1 MITTKKY
8 RSIFSILVLAA
19 VLLSACGAT
28 DTEPTATP
36 FSVEAVYTSAA
47 ETLSAQLTEAAKSMP
62 SATITVTP
70 STTNT
75 PKPTETLQV
84 GPTNTTGFI
93 VINTAIPLVTY
104 TPGPSPTPTG
114 SATSRTLGCHDSTFI
129 SHITFPDNTVVQPG
143 HIFTKIWEIK
153 NSGSG
158 ACAWTNDYR
167 LVFVGGDTLGGDSTR
182 ISQKVGVG
190 ATARVR
196 LNDLTAPTAPG
207 TYTSQWRMATANWEP
222 FGAVLTIIIKVPGPT
237 HTPVSPTVTNTPAPP
252 TATNTTAPPT
262 STNTP
267 EPSPTSTNTTAPP
280 TSTNTP
286 EPSPTITP
294 FGEG

>member
-1 MITTKKY
+1 MIATKKY
-8 RSIFSILVLAA
+8 HLIFSILALTAL
-19 VLLSACGAT
+19 LLSACGASGP
-28 DTEPTATP
+28 EPTPTP
-36 FSVEAVYTSAA
+36 FSVEAVYTAA
-47 ETLSAQLTEAAKSMP
+47 ETLSAQLTEAALAAP

-70 STTNT
+70 SPSNT
-75 PKPTETLQV
+75 VAPTETFQIA
-84 GPTNTTGFI
+84 PTNTTGFI
-93 VINTAIPLVTY
+93 VVNTQIPLASF

-143 HIFTKIWEIK
+143 HVFTKVWEIK

-158 ACAWTNDYR
+158 TCAWTSDYR
-167 LVFVGGDTLGGDSTR
+167 LVFVGGDTLNGDSTR
-182 ISQKVGVG
+182 IAQKVGVG

-237 HTPVSPTVTNTPAPP
+237 HTPTPKVTNTPTSPATATHTATSEPP
-252 TATNTTAPPT
+252 TATHTAT
-262 STNTP
+262 STETPTETATP
-267 EPSPTSTNTTAPP
+267 E
-280 TSTNTP
+280 
-286 EPSPTITP
+286 
-294 FGEG
+294 